1 MSIDYF
7 LLKRKLK
14 KEHSYLS
21 IQQELSCY
29 RKAVSKNTLFLAMAV
44 MCATPSTENLSLERC
59 KGRNKSTSDAS
70 WLQMHNRCK
79 K

>member
-29 RKAVSKNTLFLAMAV
+29 RKAGIEEYTFLSNGCDV
-44 MCATPSTENLSLERC
+44 CNSLNGKSFPLKE
-59 KGRNKSTSDAS
+59 GRNKSTSDAS

>member
-14 KEHSYLS
+14 KERSYLS

-29 RKAVSKNTLFLAMAV
+29 REAGI
-44 MCATPSTENLSLERC
+44 E
-59 KGRNKSTSDAS
+59 
-70 WLQMHNRCK
+70 
-79 K
+79 

>member
-29 RKAVSKNTLFLAMAV
+29 RKAGIEEYTFLSNGCDV
-44 MCATPSTENLSLERC
+44 CNSLNE
-59 KGRNKSTSDAS
+59 KSFP
-70 WLQMHNRCK
+70 
-79 K
+79 

>member
-29 RKAVSKNTLFLAMAV
+29 RKAGIEEYKIGRAS
-44 MCATPSTENLSLERC
+44 CRERV
-59 KGRNKSTSDAS
+59 
-70 WLQMHNRCK
+70 
-79 K
+79 